1 MPIGSGLL
9 FVSPHLLIAVMPF
22 RLFAFA
28 GSLLFTLSASLG
40 AVAQS
45 IVLPDMG
52 DFSRQYLST
61 SEEQDLGAAVLQ
73 ELRDRGMII
82 EDVQLD
88 EYLASV
94 GQSLATYGERH
105 GNPYRFYWLQNP
117 TINAFATPG
126 SFIGVNSGLL
136 LATQT
141 EDELAGVLAH
151 EIAHVSQSHV
161 VSGMVNAQR
170 LSLPMMAALLASM
183 AVAAVDARVGQ
194 AAVAITQAAGIQ
206 QQINFTRAHEQEADR
221 IGAQILSKAG
231 YDPNGMADFFTRLD
245 RLPGGLEAQIPEFL
259 RTHPLP
265 RNRRADIE
273 GRYPEQPDRRAA
285 RRDGAA
291 YHLAKARAQV
301 LTTGDVSALIRVYE
315 TTLSKGGSQKTET
328 AERYGYALAL
338 KKAGRYQ
345 EAQQQI
351 ERLRKLEPDR
361 LAFRIE
367 EAELALA
374 RGDPDQAWR
383 LFEDARKLYT
393 DDFTLVIH
401 YGQALVAQGDA
412 RKAAQLL
419 QPYLQRRS
427 DVPAL
432 YAVYAQASQRS
443 GDMAAA
449 YGAMAEHSY
458 MNGKLLQ
465 AIRQLELGLRS
476 SGITAYQTAK
486 LQARLREFNEEK
498 RKLEKVSRVTE

>member
-1 MPIGSGLL
+1 ML
-9 FVSPHLLIAVMPF
+9 F
-22 RLFAFA
+22 
-28 GSLLFTLSASLG
+28 ASLG

-52 DFSRQYLST
+52 DFSRQYIST
-61 SEEQDLGAAVLQ
+61 SEEHDLGAAVLQ

-94 GQSLATYGERH
+94 GQKLATYGERH

-151 EIAHVSQSHV
+151 EIAHVSQGHV
-161 VSGMVNAQR
+161 ISGMANAQR
-170 LSLPMMAALLASM
+170 MSLPMIAALLASI
-183 AVAAVDARVGQ
+183 AVAAVEPKAGQ

-206 QQINFTRAHEQEADR
+206 QQINFTRVHEQEADR

-231 YDPNGMADFFTRLD
+231 YDTNGMADFFGRLD

-265 RNRRADIE
+265 RNRMADME
-273 GRYPEQPDRRAA
+273 GRYPAPPTDRQTV
-285 RRDGAA
+285 RRDSAA
-291 YHLAKARAQV
+291 YPLAKARAQV
-301 LTTGDVSALIRVYE
+301 LTTGDVSALIKVYE
-315 TTLSKGGSQKTET
+315 TTLAKSGSQNEA

-351 ERLRKLEPDR
+351 ERLRQRDPGR

-374 RGDPDQAWR
+374 RGDQDQAWR

-393 DDFTLVIH
+393 DDFALAIH
-401 YGQALVAQGDA
+401 YGQALVAQGEA

-419 QPYLQRRS
+419 QPYLPRRS

-432 YAVYAQASQRS
+432 YAVYAQASERA
-443 GDMAAA
+443 GDRAAA
-449 YGAMAEHSY
+449 YGAMAEHSH
-458 MNGKLLQ
+458 MSGKLLQ

-476 SGITAYQTAK
+476 PGITAYQTAK
-486 LQARLREFNEEK
+486 LQARLRDFNKEK
-498 RKLEKVSRVTE
+498 RKLEKISKLRE

>member
-1 MPIGSGLL
+1 MPS
-9 FVSPHLLIAVMPF
+9 
-22 RLFAFA
+22 RLFAIA
-28 GSLLFTLSASLG
+28 GSVLFTLFAPLG

-52 DFSRQYLST
+52 DFSRQYIST
-61 SEEQDLGAAVLQ
+61 SEEHDLGAAVLQ

-82 EDVQLD
+82 EDVQLN

-94 GQSLATYGERH
+94 GQRLATYGERH

-117 TINAFATPG
+117 SINAFATPG
-126 SFIGVNSGLL
+126 SFIGINSGLL

-151 EIAHVSQSHV
+151 EIAHVSQGHV
-161 VSGMVNAQR
+161 VSGMANAQR
-170 LSLPMMAALLASM
+170 LNLSMMAALLASM

-194 AAVAITQAAGIQ
+194 AAAAITQAAGIQ
-206 QQINFTRAHEQEADR
+206 QQINFTRVHEQEADR
-221 IGAQILSKAG
+221 IGGQILSKTG
-231 YDPNGMADFFTRLD
+231 YNPDGMADFFGRLD

-265 RNRRADIE
+265 RNRMADME
-273 GRYPEQPDRRAA
+273 GRYPEQPDRLAA

-291 YHLAKARAQV
+291 YQLAKARARV
-301 LTTGDVSALIRVYE
+301 LTTGDVSAVIRAYE
-315 TTLSKGGSQKTET
+315 TTLTKDGSQNEA

-351 ERLRKLEPDR
+351 ERLRKLGPDR

-374 RGDPDQAWR
+374 KGDRDQAWR

-393 DDFTLVIH
+393 NDFALAIH
-401 YGQALVAQGDA
+401 YGQALVAQDDP

-419 QPYLQRRS
+419 QPYVQRRS

-432 YAVYAQASQRS
+432 YAIYAQASQRS

-449 YGAMAEHSY
+449 YGAMAEHSH

-498 RKLEKVSRVTE
+498 IKLQSVSKLTE